1 MVVVSVSTA
10 SKKICIPADRLSNGD
25 KKVLCLF
32 RNGRERLEDDMA
44 IFGADPKRTRSMIE
58 FKMEPREVLLLEDMG
73 HKGIL
78 LSPMNTQ
85 AGPVLSIPIIL
96 RSSGIL

>member
-1 MVVVSVSTA
+1 MTVVIFTTPSVITD
-10 SKKICIPADRLSNGD
+10 IPADRLSNGD
-25 KKVLCLF
+25 KEVLRLL
-32 RNGRERLEDDMA
+32 RNGGKRLEDDVA
-44 IFGADPKRTRSMIE
+44 IFGTDPKRTRSVIRFEM
-58 FKMEPREVLLLEDMG
+58 KPREVLLMEDMG